1 MKRIMKLQEEIE
13 SENKDLLILAE
24 NVAQKLWDNEE
35 DEVWNDV

>member
-1 MKRIMKLQEEIE
+1 MKLQEEIE